1 MPVYLVTDNNTGS
14 STMVE
19 ASRPAGALSA
29 LIENRFDVSPALDAA
44 DALNLMWTG
53 VVFLRETSAQ
63 PAADPLGA
71 MIADTADEYE
81 TPPVRPSLE
90 AFAAAADADDDL
102 MFRDAGDPDA
112 NLGPDPDYAR
122 EDRDERRQLTAG
134 DGDD

>member
-44 DALNLMWTG
+44 DALNFMASG

-81 TPPVRPSLE
+81 MPPERPSLE
-90 AFAAAADADDDL
+90 SFVAAADADDDL
-102 MFRDAGDPDA
+102 MFREVGDPDH
-112 NLGPDPDYAR
+112 AR
-122 EDRDERRQLTAG
+122 EDRDELRELAAG
-134 DGDD
+134 DDDD